1 MASLDL
7 CTVEYDELDL
17 VVAGPAGLAGGHL
30 AVQLQHTLLDLLEL
44 VVHSLQYTH
53 GQYSTTRCTPA

>member
-17 VVAGPAGLAGGHL
+17 VVAGPAGLAGCHL
-30 AVQLQHTLLDLLEL
+30 TVQLQHTLLDLLEL
-44 VVHSLQYTH
+44 VVHALQ
-53 GQYSTTRCTPA
+53 

>member
-53 GQYSTTRCTPA
+53 GQ